1 MVKIVFSR
9 SRPTFPS
16 KKSSVGELAQ
26 PCNSHRILTC
36 AIAYYDRIFIDV
48 FFAIVPKLQIE
59 IFNIYSK
66 VGPRVRKQGSRGSLR
81 SLRKVLY

>member
-1 MVKIVFSR
+1 MIKIAFSL
-9 SRPTFPS
+9 SSPS
-16 KKSSVGELAQ
+16 VTGQKTHVGELAQ
-26 PCNSHRILTC
+26 PCNSPRILTC

-66 VGPRVRKQGSRGSLR
+66 VGPRVRK
-81 SLRKVLY
+81 

>member
-1 MVKIVFSR
+1 MIKITFSR
-9 SRPTFPS
+9 SRPSFTGQ
-16 KKSSVGELAQ
+16 KSNVGELAQ
-26 PCNSHRILTC
+26 PCNFYRILTC

-66 VGPRVRKQGSRGSLR
+66 VGPRVRK
-81 SLRKVLY
+81 